1 MVERAEAENPSIA
14 IEAVQDHLPALYFVF
29 GRART
34 EELAAEVG
42 REWDFLFQD
51 EKEQVLKIIQQ
62 TEKEHPEIFQRGH
75 RRILR
80 KLLQQGIGYHHA
92 GISPVLK
99 NLVERLYENRL
110 LWVLFCTETFAAG
123 VNFPAATTLFHS
135 CRKWDGKEFRTLM
148 NREFFQMAGRAG
160 RRGFDRVG
168 HVCIRIDD
176 KFPEQTGFFDE
187 SEVES
192 VYGRLTI
199 SANTVL
205 SLLKWKSDD
214 EIDRFLTQ
222 NFSAYQERR
231 AERDIKQLLTEVDQ
245 QYQRAKDTLCELKD
259 DPSCPLQRRRLIRE
273 QKRLR
278 SSKYKNRP
286 GSQERL
292 DEIRRILGGQQTQRC
307 LHEVCADARAELDA
321 LGYQRAGLLGQAN
334 AIKQQSQ
341 KYINQYHTVK
351 SILEGLGYIKDREF
365 FPRGNFA
372 LELHVQEIFVTE
384 LAFAGILED
393 YPPEVVAGILAGVD
407 YVPGRREFVPVPP
420 YDITPIVELR
430 EELLAAGVPP
440 EFLVWAPT
448 PGFVAHSWYTG
459 QGLDFILENT
469 SLQEGDIVSI
479 IRRLIDLLR
488 QIDDACHSNPPLRER
503 IREIRRAIDR
513 DEAAV
518 VF

>member
-1 MVERAEAENPSIA
+1 MERVEAENPSIA

-34 EELAAEVG
+34 EELAAELG
-42 REWDFLFQD
+42 REWDFLFPD
-51 EKEQVLKIIQQ
+51 EKDQVLKAIME

-75 RRILR
+75 RRVLR

-92 GISPVLK
+92 GLSPVLK
-99 NLVERLYENRL
+99 NLVERLYENRM
-110 LWVLFCTETFAAG
+110 LWALFCTETFAAG

-168 HVCIRIDD
+168 HVYIRIDD

-199 SANTVL
+199 SPNTVL
-205 SLLKWKSDD
+205 SLLKWKTDE

-231 AERDIKQLLTEVDQ
+231 AEREINRLLEELNR
-245 QYQRAKDTLCELKD
+245 QYEGAKGIFCELRGEV
-259 DPSCPLQRRRLIRE
+259 SCPLQRRKLIRE

-286 GSQERL
+286 GSRERIE
-292 DEIRRILGGQQTQRC
+292 EIKQILANQQSPRC
-307 LHEVCADARAELDA
+307 LHEVCADARDQLEA
-321 LGYQRAGLLGQAN
+321 LGYQRAGLVGQIN

-341 KYINQYHTVK
+341 KYIHEYHFVK
-351 SILEGLGYIKDREF
+351 SILENLGYIKGREF
-365 FPRGNFA
+365 FARGNFA

-384 LAFAGILED
+384 LAFAGMLED
-393 YPPEVVAGILAGVD
+393 LPPEEVAGILAGVD
-407 YVPGRREFVPVPP
+407 YIPGRREFVPAPP
-420 YDITPIVELR
+420 YDPTPVHELK
-430 EELLAAGVPP
+430 ESLLESGVPP
-440 EFLVWAPT
+440 QFVVWSGT
-448 PGFVAHSWYTG
+448 PGFVAHAWYTG
-459 QGLDFILENT
+459 QGIDYLLENT

-488 QIDDACHSNPPLRER
+488 QIDDASHNNPPLRER
-503 IREIRRAIDR
+503 VREIRRAIDR
-513 DEAAV
+513 DEVAV

>member
-1 MVERAEAENPSIA
+1 MERAEAENPSVA

-29 GRART
+29 GRIRT
-34 EELAAEVG
+34 EELASEVG
-42 REWDFLFQD
+42 REWDFLFHD
-51 EKEQVLKIIQQ
+51 EKEKVLKAITD
-62 TEKEHPEIFQRGH
+62 TEKEHPDIFQRGH
-75 RRILR
+75 RRMLR

-92 GISPVLK
+92 GISPILK

-168 HVCIRIDD
+168 HVYIKIDE
-176 KFPEQTGFFDE
+176 KFAEQTGFFDE
-187 SEVES
+187 GEVES
-192 VYGRLTI
+192 VYGRLAI
-199 SANTVL
+199 SPNTVL
-205 SLLKWKSDD
+205 SLLKWKTDE

-231 AERDIKQLLTEVDQ
+231 AEREIMGLLDSINQ
-245 QYQRAKDTLCELKD
+245 QYEQVKGYFCEQQGH
-259 DPSCPLQRRRLIRE
+259 PSCPLQRRKLIRE

-286 GSQERL
+286 GSRERV
-292 DEIRRILGGQQTQRC
+292 DEIRNILAGQQTQRC
-307 LHEVCADARAELDA
+307 LHEVCADARDEIEA
-321 LGYQRAGLLGQAN
+321 LGYQRAGLMGQVN
-334 AIKQQSQ
+334 AIKQQSE
-341 KYINQYHTVK
+341 KYIYEYRAVK
-351 SILEGLGYIKDREF
+351 SVLERLGYIKEREF

-372 LELHVQEIFVTE
+372 LELHVQEILVTE
-384 LAFAGILED
+384 LAFSGMLED
-393 YPPEVVAGILAGVD
+393 LPPEEVAGILAGVD
-407 YVPGRREFVPVPP
+407 YIPGRREFVPAPP
-420 YDITPIVELR
+420 YDPTPVHELR
-430 EELLAAGVPP
+430 EQLLEAEVPP
-440 EFLVWAPT
+440 NFVVWSGT
-448 PGFVAHSWYTG
+448 PGFVAHAWYTG
-459 QGLDFILENT
+459 KSIDYLLENT

-488 QIDDACHSNPPLRER
+488 QIDDASHNNPHLRER
-503 IREIRRAIDR
+503 VREIRRVIDR
-513 DEAAV
+513 DEVAV

>member
-1 MVERAEAENPSIA
+1 MERAEAENPSVA

-34 EELAAEVG
+34 EELASEVG
-42 REWDFLFQD
+42 REWDFLFND
-51 EKEQVLKIIQQ
+51 EKEKVLKAIID

-75 RRILR
+75 RRMLR

-92 GISPVLK
+92 GLSPILK

-168 HVCIRIDD
+168 HVYIKIDE
-176 KFPEQTGFFDE
+176 KFPEQTGFFTE
-187 SEVES
+187 TGVES
-192 VYGRLTI
+192 VYGRLII
-199 SANTVL
+199 SPNTVL
-205 SLLKWKSDD
+205 SLLKWKNDD
-214 EIDRFLTQ
+214 EIQRFLTQ

-231 AERDIKQLLTEVDQ
+231 AEREINELLSSIDQ
-245 QYQRAKDTLCELKD
+245 EYQRASGYFCDQQGH
-259 DPSCPLQRRRLIRE
+259 PSCPLQRRKLIRE
-273 QKRLR
+273 QKKLK

-286 GSQERL
+286 GSRERL
-292 DEIRRILGGQQTQRC
+292 EEIKGVLTGQQTQRC
-307 LHEVCADARAELDA
+307 LHEVCADARDEIEA
-321 LGYQRAGLLGQAN
+321 LGYQRAGLMGQVN

-341 KYINQYHTVK
+341 RYIQEYRFVK
-351 SILEGLGYIKDREF
+351 GVLERLGYIKDRDF

-384 LAFAGILED
+384 LAFSGMLED
-393 YPPEVVAGILAGVD
+393 LPPGEVAGILAGVD
-407 YVPGRREFVPVPP
+407 YIPGRREFVPAAP
-420 YDITPIVELR
+420 YDTIPVHELR
-430 EELLAAGVPP
+430 EQLLEADVPP
-440 EFLVWAPT
+440 NFVVWSPT
-448 PGFVAHSWYTG
+448 PGFVAHAWYTG
-459 QGLDFILENT
+459 QGLDYILENT

-488 QIDDACHSNPPLRER
+488 QIDDASHSNPPLRER
-503 IREIRRAIDR
+503 VREIRRVIDR
-513 DEAAV
+513 DEVAV

>member
-1 MVERAEAENPSIA
+1 MVERAEVENPSIA
-14 IEAVQDHLPALYFVF
+14 IESVQDHLPALYFVF
-29 GRART
+29 GRIRT
-34 EELAAEVG
+34 EELAAEIG

-51 EKEQVLKIIQQ
+51 EKEQVHKAILD

-92 GISPVLK
+92 GLSPVLK

-168 HVCIRIDD
+168 HVYIKIDD
-176 KFPEQTGFFDE
+176 KFPDQTGFFDE
-187 SEVES
+187 AEVES

-199 SANTVL
+199 SPNTVL
-205 SLLKWKSDD
+205 SLLKWKTDD

-222 NFSAYQERR
+222 NFSAYQERS
-231 AERDIKQLLTEVDQ
+231 AEREIKGLLGELDT
-245 QYQRAKDTLCELKD
+245 QYQQVHSHFCELKGD
-259 DPSCPLQRRRLIRE
+259 AACPLQRRKLIRE

-286 GSQERL
+286 GSLERIL
-292 DEIRRILGGQQTQRC
+292 EIRQLLADQHGHRC
-307 LHEVCADARAELDA
+307 LHEVCADARDEIDA
-321 LGYQRAGLLGQAN
+321 LSYQRAGLVAQLN
-334 AIKQQSQ
+334 VIKQQSQ
-341 KYINQYHTVK
+341 KYIHEYHFVK
-351 SILEGLGYIKDREF
+351 GILENLGYINGREF

-384 LAFAGILED
+384 LAFSGLLED
-393 YPPEVVAGILAGVD
+393 LPLEVVAGILAGVD
-407 YVPGRREFVPVPP
+407 YIPGRREFIPAPP
-420 YDITPIVELR
+420 YDFMPVHELK
-430 EELLAAGVPP
+430 EELLEAGVPP
-440 EFLVWAPT
+440 HFAVWAPT
-448 PGFVAHSWYTG
+448 PGFVAHAWYTG
-459 QGLDFILENT
+459 QGLDYILENT

-488 QIDDACHSNPPLRER
+488 QIDDAAHSNPHMRER
-503 IREIRRAIDR
+503 VREIRRVIDR
-513 DEAAV
+513 DEVAV

>member
-1 MVERAEAENPSIA
+1 MERAVAENPSVA

-34 EELAAEVG
+34 EELSSELG
-42 REWDFLFQD
+42 REWDFLFAD
-51 EKEQVLKIIQQ
+51 EKEKVLRAIEE
-62 TEKEHPEIFQRGH
+62 TERDHPEIFHRGH

-92 GISPVLK
+92 GLSPILK

-168 HVCIRIDD
+168 HVYIKIDE
-176 KFPEQTGFFDE
+176 KFPEQTGFFNE
-187 SEVES
+187 GGVES

-199 SANTVL
+199 SPNTVL
-205 SLLKWKSDD
+205 SLLKWKTD
-214 EIDRFLTQ
+214 EEIQRFLTQ

-231 AERDIKQLLTEVDQ
+231 SEREINALLEDLRSQHERATAYFCDQ
-245 QYQRAKDTLCELKD
+245 RDQA
-259 DPSCPLQRRRLIRE
+259 SCPLQRRKLIRE

-278 SSKYKNRP
+278 SSKYKDRS
-286 GSQERL
+286 GSRERVE
-292 DEIRRILGGQQTQRC
+292 EIKGILRGYQAQRC
-307 LHEVCADARAELDA
+307 LHEVCADARDELEA
-321 LGYQRAGLLGQAN
+321 LGYQRAGLVGQVN
-334 AIKQQSQ
+334 AIKKQAQR
-341 KYINQYHTVK
+341 YIQEYRFVK
-351 SILEGLGYIKDREF
+351 DVLEKLGYIKGREF
-365 FPRGNFA
+365 FARGNFA

-384 LAFAGILED
+384 LAFSGMLEEF
-393 YPPEVVAGILAGVD
+393 PPEDVAGILAGVD
-407 YVPGRREFVPVPP
+407 YVPGRREFVPAPP
-420 YDITPIVELR
+420 YDPTPVYELR
-430 EELLAAGVPP
+430 EALLEADVPP
-440 EFLVWAPT
+440 QFLVWAST
-448 PGFVAHSWYTG
+448 PGFVAHSWYKG
-459 QGLDFILENT
+459 ESLDFLLENT

-488 QIDDACHSNPPLRER
+488 QMDDACHSNPPLRER
-503 IREIRRAIDR
+503 VREIRRVIDR
-513 DEAAV
+513 DEVAV

>member
-1 MVERAEAENPSIA
+1 MERAEAENPSIA
-14 IEAVQDHLPALYFVF
+14 IEAVQDNLPALYFVF

-34 EELAAEVG
+34 EELASEVG
-42 REWDFLFQD
+42 REWDFLFPD
-51 EKEQVLKIIQQ
+51 EKNEVLKAITD

-75 RRILR
+75 RRVLR

-92 GISPVLK
+92 GLSPVLK

-168 HVCIRIDD
+168 HVYIRIDD
-176 KFPEQTGFFDE
+176 KFPDQTGFFDE
-187 SEVES
+187 AEVES

-199 SANTVL
+199 SPNTVL
-205 SLLKWKSDD
+205 SLLKWKTDQ
-214 EIDRFLTQ
+214 EIDQFLTQ

-231 AERDIKQLLTEVDQ
+231 SEREIKTLLEEIDRQVAESKS
-245 QYQRAKDTLCELKD
+245 YFCEFRED
-259 DPSCPLQRRRLIRE
+259 ATCPLQRRKLIRE
-273 QKRLR
+273 QKRLS

-286 GSQERL
+286 GSQERIA
-292 DEIRRILGGQQTQRC
+292 EIKQILGQQKTQRC
-307 LHEVCADARAELDA
+307 LHEVCVDARDQLDA
-321 LGYQRAGLLGQAN
+321 LGYQRAGLVGQMN
-334 AIKQQSQ
+334 VIKQQSQ
-341 KYINQYHTVK
+341 KYINEYHHVK
-351 SILEGLGYIKDREF
+351 SILESLGYIKEREF
-365 FPRGNFA
+365 YPRGNFA
-372 LELHVQEIFVTE
+372 LELHVQEILVTE
-384 LAFAGILED
+384 LAFSGLLED
-393 YPPEVVAGILAGVD
+393 LPLEVVAGILAGVD
-407 YVPGRREFVPVPP
+407 YIPGRREFVPAPP
-420 YDITPIVELR
+420 YDPTPVQEIT
-430 EELLAAGVPP
+430 EELLNAGVPP
-440 EFLVWAPT
+440 QFVVWSST
-448 PGFVAHSWYTG
+448 PGFVAHAWYTG
-459 QGLDFILENT
+459 QGLDFLLENT

-488 QIDDACHSNPPLRER
+488 QIDDASHSNPSLRER
-503 IREIRRAIDR
+503 IREMRRIIDR